1 VRFDVKLV
9 NDRDETVLEG
19 FHIYLLRARRPAAAG
34 TGA

>member
-1 VRFDVKLV
+1 V

-19 FHIYLLRARRPAAAG
+19 FHIYLLRARRPG